1 MTGPVGGDARPRAG
15 FLPWRITGE
24 EQRGPPTWP
33 LGGLPPGR
41 PSRLPGLPGL
51 APCVALRWIPSPRDP
66 TTPTNTPS
74 VRLGAPESQQVLGLP
89 PPPEMELPHPSPVT
103 DTSASCPQTNGSAD
117 PPSAPMTAV
126 RPAKAPGAGGF
137 RRGHSALP
145 RAARPKATETP
156 RAPRAASCISLDTR
170 SFFFLPGPRN
180 SVIATDFD

>member
-1 MTGPVGGDARPRAG
+1 MTGPVGGNARPGAG
-15 FLPWRITGE
+15 FLPRRITGE

-41 PSRLPGLPGL
+41 PSRLPGLPGS

-74 VRLGAPESQQVLGLP
+74 VRLGAPESWQILGL
-89 PPPEMELPHPSPVT
+89 PPEMELPHPSPVT
-103 DTSASCPQTNGSAD
+103 DASASCPQTNGSAD

-156 RAPRAASCISLDTR
+156 RVPRAASCISLDTR
-170 SFFFLPGPRN
+170 SFFFLRGPRN